1 MPAGYD
7 PGKITRDDATND
19 SAICGATEELSALR
33 AESKKTS
40 SMARE
45 TVDDVTDEELS
56 ELAAIDEEWGDA
68 VRALR
73 DIGYRVVAQT
83 LFPSHRHG
91 IGDKPLVQ
99 IDRDGQTS
107 IGPLLDCSRGRQWR
121 TEAGKK
127 RGFTEFQGVTVTW
140 EEA

>member
-1 MPAGYD
+1 MNRKIAFVPALSAYFAMPAGYD

-68 VRALR
+68 IRALR
-73 DIGYRVVAQT
+73 DG
-83 LFPSHRHG
+83 
-91 IGDKPLVQ
+91 Q
-99 IDRDGQTS
+99 IDDV
-107 IGPLLDCSRGRQWR
+107 RGHLERAQ
-121 TEAGKK
+121 
-127 RGFTEFQGVTVTW
+127 EFAARWGSSQHEDQALAMLPEV
-140 EEA
+140 A